1 LEKLMKKRLGL
12 QSLTVLL
19 ILTACGTLEV
29 GIEGTATPAGAGSTS
44 VTTTITPGQAV
55 DVTELAPATPDE
67 AQKTPTPSPSM
78 DIWASYTNPV
88 FAISLEHPADWQPV
102 SGYGGPEMGEIRFAG
117 ITGFFHVNA
126 MEGATIDDIAS
137 QEAGHHL
144 QPYGSQPIIE
154 NLQLHGQE
162 ARLIL
167 PSADQPAGMDRQAAL
182 IVRYP
187 QPVNIAGSTYRYFVL
202 WADQTHIRT
211 LAQTL
216 RFASPAAP
224 SATDTPSQPVVWD
237 ELPPGLVFSTSQGL
251 WLVKADEQPLQI
263 HNNPQAVLSPDGTQ
277 LLSYDPL
284 QQDLWLLDLAAG
296 AISNLIRRPDRTE
309 CCFQWWPQRP
319 DVVLLNST
327 VVGAESGPGLMG
339 YLSTINLDGE
349 GYQIL
354 DPEHDSGPGQFA
366 PSPDGQTIAYGGGS
380 NGWLYRWGGPE
391 AFAPA
396 DYGLVVRDGVEIAQ
410 PAWSPDGARL
420 AWIVKGNLAVDGSLR
435 TGVGVFD
442 LESRTAR
449 VLHPYEPQGVGWPS
463 APVWSPDGEWLAFSD
478 SSPSDQAGL
487 WVVRTEGLWEEVH
500 LGLGG
505 NPVWSPD
512 GQWLAFQGFL
522 QDGLPAY
529 LLAQAETW
537 QTQPLNIPT
546 DRYGML
552 VDWINLAML
561 P

>member
-1 LEKLMKKRLGL
+1 MKKRLGL
-12 QSLTVLL
+12 VSLASLL

-29 GIEGTATPAGAGSTS
+29 GIEGTATPAGGPSTA

-55 DVTELAPATPDE
+55 DVTEPAPATPEE
-67 AQKTPTPSPSM
+67 AQKTPTPSPFM
-78 DIWASYTNPV
+78 DVWASYTNPV

-102 SGYGGPEMGEIRFAG
+102 SGYGGSETGEIRFAG

-126 MEGATIDDIAS
+126 MEGTTIDDIANR
-137 QEAGHHL
+137 EAGHHL

-154 NLQLHGQE
+154 NLQVQDQD

-167 PSADQPAGMDRQAAL
+167 PSADQSAAMDRQAAL

-187 QPVNIAGSTYRYFVL
+187 QPVNIAGSTYGYFVL

-216 RFASPAAP
+216 RFASPSAP
-224 SATDTPSQPVVWD
+224 SATDSPSQPVVWED
-237 ELPPGLVFSTSQGL
+237 LPPGLVFSTSQGL

-296 AISNLIRRPDRTE
+296 AISNLTRRPDRTE
-309 CCFQWWPQRP
+309 CCFQWWPGRP
-319 DVVLLNST
+319 DVVLFNST
-327 VVGAESGPGLMG
+327 VTDAERGPGLMG
-339 YLSTINLDGE
+339 YLSTISLDGE

-354 DPEHDSGPGQFA
+354 DPEHDTGPGQFA

-380 NGWLYRWGGPE
+380 SGWLYRWGGPE
-391 AFAPA
+391 PFAPA

-410 PAWSPDGARL
+410 PAWSPDGTRL

-435 TGVGVFD
+435 TGAGVFD
-442 LESRTAR
+442 LETRTAR
-449 VLHPYEPQGVGWPS
+449 VLHPYEPQGVGWPA

-478 SSPSDQAGL
+478 SSASDQAGL
-487 WVVRTEGLWEEVH
+487 WVARTEGLWEKVH

-529 LLAQAETW
+529 LLAQADTW
-537 QTQPLNIPT
+537 QTRQLNIPT

-552 VDWINLAML
+552 VDWINPSRL